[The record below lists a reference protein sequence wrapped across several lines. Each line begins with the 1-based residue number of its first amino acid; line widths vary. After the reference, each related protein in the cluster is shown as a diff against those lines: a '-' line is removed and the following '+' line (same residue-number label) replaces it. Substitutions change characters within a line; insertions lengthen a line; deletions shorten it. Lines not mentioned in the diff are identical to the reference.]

1 MDSLVELDGAD
12 PAAALERRLA
22 AAGASPR
29 QARRILRDWIRGRG
43 VGAAADS
50 RDAPFGRRL
59 RAELAELARE
69 LDSVARVVARQAGSD
84 GSLLSERFV
93 VALADGRRVEVVAL
107 PSGSA
112 CLSSQVGCAVG
123 CGFCAT
129 GIGGLERQ
137 MTALEI
143 VATFAALAQAHTG
156 RPLRRALFM
165 GMGEPAHNSAA
176 VLAAGRMLAEHGDL
190 GRHNVV
196 VSTVGDRRLFER
208 LHAGGFR
215 PALALSLHSADDEQ
229 RRRLLPFAPPIPVAE
244 LVELGQGYARF
255 GAYPVQAQWVL
266 LAGVNDSDADLL
278 RAVPLLRGTRIVL
291 NLIPWN
297 PLPELP
303 YARPDRE
310 RCRAAVR
317 LLMRAGVFAK
327 LRWSAG
333 AEADAAC
340 GQLRASRTESTS
352 SSRRAHAGVGRGEN

>member
-1 MDSLVELDGAD
+1 
-12 PAAALERRLA
+12 
-22 AAGASPR
+22 
-29 QARRILRDWIRGRG
+29 
-43 VGAAADS
+43 
-50 RDAPFGRRL
+50 
-59 RAELAELARE
+59 
-69 LDSVARVVARQAGSD
+69 
-84 GSLLSERFV
+84 
-93 VALADGRRVEVVAL
+93 
-107 PSGSA
+107 
-112 CLSSQVGCAVG
+112 
-123 CGFCAT
+123 
-129 GIGGLERQ
+129 
-137 MTALEI
+137 
-143 VATFAALAQAHTG
+143 
-156 RPLRRALFM
+156 
-165 GMGEPAHNSAA
+165 
-176 VLAAGRMLAEHGDL
+176 
-190 GRHNVV
+190 

-208 LHAGGFR
+208 LHAGDFR

-229 RRRLLPFAPPIPVAE
+229 RQRLLPFAPPIPVAE
-244 LVELGQGYARF
+244 LVELAESYARF

-340 GQLRASRTESTS
+340 GQLRARRSRS
-352 SSRRAHAGVGRGEN
+352 SVSASGAIRAASRGSARR